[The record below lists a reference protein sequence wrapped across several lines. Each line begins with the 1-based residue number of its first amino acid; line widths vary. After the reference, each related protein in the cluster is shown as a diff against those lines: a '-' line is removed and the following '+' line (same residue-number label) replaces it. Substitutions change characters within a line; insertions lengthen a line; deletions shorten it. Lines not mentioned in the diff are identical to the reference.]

1 MLLNKKQNVTFKHY
15 DLEIISPDFGSNLTD
30 LIIELDYLRK
40 KRLTGT
46 THPNIFFQLKNI
58 FHMLESIGS
67 ARIEG
72 NNTTIAEYVEN
83 KLVSEKSENENF
95 VEIFNSE
102 EAIEFIESTI
112 NTKEINR
119 AFISEIHKIVVK
131 NLKREGSNR
140 PGAYRQG
147 PAEIVGS
154 NHRPPEST
162 KVHEYM
168 EELISFINGVTPEK
182 YDLLKTAIS
191 HHRFAWIHP
200 FDNGNG
206 RTVRLLTYAM
216 LVKQGFNVNVGR
228 ILNPTAVFCT
238 DRIKYYNALSW
249 ADEGTRDGILKW
261 CAYVLKGLKIEI
273 EKIDKL
279 LDYTFL
285 SKNILFP
292 AVNLARKRKTIN
304 SIEQKILQ
312 IAINKQIFKSSDI
325 AQLFP
330 GKAHTERSRVLKRLK
345 NAKLIANLNDNERKY
360 IIRFDNNYLLRN
372 IIEVLG
378 KNDFLPLSE

>member
-1 MLLNKKQNVTFKHY
+1 VQKKQ
-15 DLEIISPDFGSNLTD
+15 
-30 LIIELDYLRK
+30 
-40 KRLTGT
+40 
-46 THPNIFFQLKNI
+46 Q
-58 FHMLESIGS
+58 
-67 ARIEG
+67 
-72 NNTTIAEYVEN
+72 
-83 KLVSEKSENENF
+83 
-95 VEIFNSE
+95 
-102 EAIEFIESTI
+102 
-112 NTKEINR
+112 
-119 AFISEIHKIVVK
+119 
-131 NLKREGSNR
+131 
-140 PGAYRQG
+140 
-147 PAEIVGS
+147 
-154 NHRPPEST
+154 
-162 KVHEYM
+162 
-168 EELISFINGVTPEK
+168 
-182 YDLLKTAIS
+182 
-191 HHRFAWIHP
+191 
-200 FDNGNG
+200 
-206 RTVRLLTYAM
+206 
-216 LVKQGFNVNVGR
+216 
-228 ILNPTAVFCT
+228 
-238 DRIKYYNALSW
+238 
-249 ADEGTRDGILKW
+249 
-261 CAYVLKGLKIEI
+261 GLKIEI